1 MVDLEG
7 NLMKRV
13 KVFII
18 ILFVIFVTIILFEI
32 IGQNFL
38 FKGKLYFVNNVD
50 HRMEPRS
57 GADINSDGIRS
68 IVESNSYH
76 KEDLNIILLGDSYIY
91 GIKFPHNK
99 SIPYMF
105 ETKVRAL
112 HPEKQINV
120 ANFGWVSSSPLLSL
134 RLLKDIGKKY
144 NPDVVILAID
154 MTDFQDDIKYFRLL
168 ERKGIYGALDFIPV
182 TIMIFRKVIS
192 ILGLESL
199 HEMIFGFPIR
209 RFFITDK
216 PLSDTRL
223 YFSYIQKNIEQINN
237 YTKKELGA
245 KFILLVFP
253 RSYQYS
259 DKECPNNWEKSQYQA
274 LGPFAHEP
282 FKYFEQIKADV
293 DYPIFSL
300 LPDFQDSTIFPTVF
314 DNDPHW
320 NETGNRIAVNAIYK
334 YCLKEKCFD

>member
-1 MVDLEG
+1 MVELEG

-13 KVFII
+13 KGFII

-38 FKGKLYFVNNVD
+38 FKGQLYFINNVD
-50 HRMEPRS
+50 HRIKPRS
-57 GADINSDGIRS
+57 SADINSDGIRS
-68 IVESNSYH
+68 IVESNSFH
-76 KEDLNIILLGDSYIY
+76 NEDLNIIFLGDSYIY
-91 GIKFPHNK
+91 GLQLSYNK

-105 ETKVRAL
+105 ETKARAL
-112 HPEKQINV
+112 HPEQQINV
-120 ANFGWVSSSPLLSL
+120 ANFGWLSSSPLLSL

-154 MTDFQDDIKYFRLL
+154 MTDFHDDIKYFRLL
-168 ERKGIYGALDFIPV
+168 ERRGIYRALDFIPV

-192 ILGLESL
+192 KMGLESL

-216 PLSDTRL
+216 PLADTRP
-223 YFSYIQKNIEQINN
+223 YISYIQKNIEKINK

-259 DKECPNNWEKSQYQA
+259 DKESPNNWEKSQYQA

-282 FKYFEQIKADV
+282 FKYFEQIKDDV

-300 LPDFQDSTIFPTVF
+300 LPDFLDSTNFPTVF

-320 NETGNRIAVNAIYK
+320 NETGTRIAVNAIYK
-334 YCLKEKCFD
+334 YCLKERCFD